1 MVCHT
6 VGAAWCAVVVAALP
20 AWCVLLSGGVESENE
35 RERERGTL
43 VRDEQR
49 YTKCRGMRKTRERER
64 ESRKGDTNRGEGGR
78 RWKGGEQEIWNKI
91 IKSHE
96 SRKKPVRAVSREI
109 ARGY

>member
-35 RERERGTL
+35 RERGTL

-64 ESRKGDTNRGEGGR
+64 VEKGIRIVGRGR

-91 IKSHE
+91 IKTHE

>member
-1 MVCHT
+1 M
-6 VGAAWCAVVVAALP
+6 
-20 AWCVLLSGGVESENE
+20 SRYEENE
-35 RERERGTL
+35 RE
-43 VRDEQR
+43 
-49 YTKCRGMRKTRERER
+49 RERER

-91 IKSHE
+91 IKTHE